1 MKFVLATRPRPRTA
15 LLQIV
20 QACTVCGKNGAH
32 GPNVQ
37 HRVERDSTFV
47 LGLVV
52 NQLLGEMTHVMEIPQ
67 SPESA

>member
-1 MKFVLATRPRPRTA
+1 MFYLIYSLKAY
-15 LLQIV
+15 
-20 QACTVCGKNGAH
+20 TVCGKNGAH

-37 HRVERDSTFV
+37 HRVETDSTFE

-52 NQLLGEMTHVMEIPQ
+52 NLLLGEMTHVMEIPQ

>member
-1 MKFVLATRPRPRTA
+1 M
-15 LLQIV
+15 
-20 QACTVCGKNGAH
+20 CGKNGAH

-37 HRVERDSTFV
+37 HRVETDSTFE

-67 SPESA
+67 SPEVA